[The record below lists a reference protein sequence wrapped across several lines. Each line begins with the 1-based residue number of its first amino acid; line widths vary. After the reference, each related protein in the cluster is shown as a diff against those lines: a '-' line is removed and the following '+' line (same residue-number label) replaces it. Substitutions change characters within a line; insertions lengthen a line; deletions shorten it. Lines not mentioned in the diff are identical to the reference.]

1 MSSGKHE
8 DSVCMMVRGF
18 AGCAAKLLVFFF
30 GILHLVSLYF
40 CIIFWAALA
49 TQLLH
54 AGRVKKGSRTRET
67 HGRADRRG
75 RLTVSPLHVLHVCV
89 SVNAA
94 Q

>member
-18 AGCAAKLLVFFF
+18 AGCAAKLFVFFLAF
-30 GILHLVSLYF
+30 CIWFRCFF

-75 RLTVSPLHVLHVCV
+75 RLTVPPLQVLHVCV
-89 SVNAA
+89 CVNAA